1 MRGDLVLELAFENTA
16 IQLQVGFISK
26 IEFKVIW
33 HSTLVLKLIQ
43 IQCKIFNSN
52 TDYELIRFVKLENIV
67 AVRDIFNLGSILFN

>member
-43 IQCKIFNSN
+43 IQCKIFN